1 MANLPR
7 QYPCL
12 DVDSLSNTTWND
24 VCVVSNL
31 ITNYTAYGIAQK
43 ALHTCCG
50 PDNVFTTDDTCYTY
64 CNITTPYDTV
74 MISNCLLDTLDW
86 YTSNWLDFDC
96 LPLAWELNA
105 TYTTQTDA
113 GKIATTWTTLPYVTF
128 TFTSEDGAVY
138 TETFDGSGNLL
149 TGTPATTTTTTTTGA
164 GKTTSSA
171 GSTATKTSSAKSTT
185 STSTTAS
192 PTSSKSASKA
202 SPGMHLSY
210 GTGVLVALSVLALV
224 L

>member
-31 ITNYTAYGIAQK
+31 LQNYTAYGIARK
-43 ALHTCCG
+43 ALNTCCG
-50 PDNVFTTDDTCYTY
+50 PDNVFITDDTCYTY

-74 MISNCLLDTLDW
+74 MINNCLLDTLD
-86 YTSNWLDFDC
+86 YDTSSSLDFDC
-96 LPLAWELNA
+96 FPFAWELNA
-105 TYTTQTDA
+105 TYTTNTDA
-113 GKIATTWTTLPYVTF
+113 GKIATTWTTLPYQTF
-128 TFTSEDGAVY
+128 TFTSENGASY
-138 TETFDGSGNLL
+138 TETFDGSGNLM
-149 TGTPATTTTTTTTGA
+149 TGTPAITTTTTAGA

-171 GSTATKTSSAKSTT
+171 ETTATKTSASKSTT

-202 SPGMHLSY
+202 APGMRLSY
-210 GTGVLVALSVLALV
+210 GCGVLVALSVLGLV